1 MTLTPSP
8 RFPVR
13 QTCYKKKLPG
23 VRRPLYGGIVDGY
36 DKDKD
41 GGYHYHVVFD
51 DGDESDCT
59 WREIQ
64 LGLIWGQTGGFVAG
78 EHDDPLPT
86 GPIGSA
92 GSTE

>member
-1 MTLTPSP
+1 M
-8 RFPVR
+8 V
-13 QTCYKKKLPG
+13 Y
-23 VRRPLYGGIVDGY
+23 
-36 DKDKD
+36 
-41 GGYHYHVVFD
+41 D
-51 DGDESDCT
+51 DGDESDCK

-78 EHDDPLPT
+78 DHDDPLPT